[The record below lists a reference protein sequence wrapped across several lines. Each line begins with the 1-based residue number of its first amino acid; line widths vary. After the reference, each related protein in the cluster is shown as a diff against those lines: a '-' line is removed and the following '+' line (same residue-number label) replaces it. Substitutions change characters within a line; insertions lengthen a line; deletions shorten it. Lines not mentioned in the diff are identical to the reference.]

1 MERTMKVRLDAE
13 KIETIDAIYI
23 SHSHTDHLDPYT
35 LVEIFNSCHVDEG
48 DILPKSEQ
56 DFSSSITETDGLCR
70 NDRNKKPILL
80 LPFTLAY
87 LEPLLHGYL
96 PKAEIVILKNHETY
110 TLRGIEISGHM
121 WSHPDITNEDDV
133 MMLSVASEKEFLFA
147 EIDSEPDGESLEVA
161 KSLYR
166 LMTKRDYETVLY
178 IASRN
183 VLEAALPVLELAP
196 SKRASFRGEFIARE
210 KEDMIFSYEKY
221 DYEEFANFPKL
232 FEIPGFTRGFIGQG
246 IAYPESLSEE
256 LFSYQIFPL
265 PEIASLESDLAR
277 ERGYEFG
284 QKALIPGRQYRVEK

>member
-1 MERTMKVRLDAE
+1 MMERIVKVQLDRE
-13 KIETIDAIYI
+13 KIDTIDAIYI

-35 LVEIFNSCHVDEG
+35 LMEIYTHAS
-48 DILPKSEQ
+48 
-56 DFSSSITETDGLCR
+56 
-70 NDRNKKPILL
+70 PIFL

-133 MMLSVASEKEFLFA
+133 MMLSVASEREFLFA

-166 LMTKRDYETVLY
+166 LMTKRNYETILY

-196 SKRASFRGEFIARE
+196 SKRVSFRGEFIAGE

-221 DYEEFANFPKL
+221 DYEEFANFPKP